1 MSWINR
7 SWYTLLLLA
16 LLSAGNPAPT
26 RSTQAPPRL
35 NVLLI
40 AVDDLRPE
48 LRCYGSPIVQS
59 PNIDSLARRGVIF
72 TRAYCQQAVCTPS
85 RTSVLTGLRP
95 DSTKVY
101 NLRTHFRETT
111 SNVITLPQYFKHQ
124 GYHTQS
130 FGKVYH
136 GGRMDDPQS
145 WSAGSRQGE
154 HEAGEGVSWAAP
166 EVADNALGD
175 GKIADL
181 AIEALRQIKDKPFF
195 LGVGFRK
202 PHLPFIAPRKYY
214 DLYPPG
220 RITRTANPFS
230 PKDVPSIAL
239 TDWGELRQYKDIP
252 PAGPLS
258 DEMARALVR
267 GYYAATTYMDA
278 QVGRVLAELDRLGLR
293 NKTIIVLW
301 GDHGFQ
307 LGEHGLW
314 CKHTNFEVA
323 TRSPLIFSAP
333 GQKNTGS
340 RSEALVELVDIY
352 PTLCELAGLPIPSG
366 LEGTSLSL
374 LLESPRRPWKQAA
387 FSQYPRGKVMG
398 SSMRTERYRY
408 TEWAE
413 PGQAP
418 VRIELYDH
426 RSDPAENVNAADL
439 PENKKL
445 VTELSGKLRA
455 GWRAALP
462 SGIAHR

>member
-7 SWYTLLLLA
+7 SCYALLLLA
-16 LLSAGNPAPT
+16 LLSAGGPAPA
-26 RSTQAPPRL
+26 RSKQTPPRL
-35 NVLLI
+35 NVLFI

-48 LRCYGSPIVQS
+48 LGCYGSPIVQS
-59 PNIDSLARRGVIF
+59 PNIDSLARQGMIF

-95 DSTKVY
+95 DGTKVY

-111 SNVITLPQYFKHQ
+111 SNVVTLPQYFKQQ

-154 HEAGEGVSWAAP
+154 HETGEGVSWAAP

-175 GKIADL
+175 GQTADL
-181 AIEALRQIKDKPFF
+181 AIDALRQIKDKPFF

-214 DLYPPG
+214 DLYPPE
-220 RITRTANPFS
+220 RIRLAANPSS

-252 PAGPLS
+252 PSGSLS
-258 DEMARALVR
+258 EQKARELVR

-278 QVGRVLAELDRLGLR
+278 QVGRVLAELDKLGLR
-293 NKTIIVLW
+293 DRTIIVLW

-323 TRSPLIFSAP
+323 TRVPLIFSAP
-333 GQKNTGS
+333 GRKNAGS
-340 RSEALVELVDIY
+340 RSHALVELVDVY
-352 PTLCELAGLPIPSG
+352 PTLCELAGLPIPQG
-366 LEGTSLSL
+366 LEGISLSPL
-374 LLESPRRPWKQAA
+374 LNDPKRSWKQAA
-387 FSQYPRGKVMG
+387 FSQYPRGKAMG
-398 SSMRTERYRY
+398 YSMRTDRYRY
-408 TEWAE
+408 AEWAE
-413 PGQAP
+413 PGREP
-418 VRIELYDH
+418 VGIELYDH
-426 RSDPAENVNAADL
+426 RSDPAENVNVAGL
-439 PENKKL
+439 PKNRKL
-445 VTELSGKLRA
+445 VAELSGKLRA
-455 GWRAALP
+455 GWRVALP
-462 SGIAHR
+462 PGITYR